1 MSSPSRMSLDFQH
14 RLLHGSPQ
22 SEMKRRRTEA
32 LRGRG
37 PAVTGRH
44 LNFGPP
50 PAFNPVAA
58 VEASQAASRAAE
70 ARNAKSA
77 LHRTAAN
84 NAANIAAGRGLNS
97 LGANGE
103 NSSPANS
110 NSQNNSPTGR
120 SRTPERTAVSI
131 ISGDSRERSGGKGLS
146 FLRSSGL
153 AKSPVE
159 KPSLLLAL
167 EAPRTVHGQIH
178 SLQSGKPLGHRLQN
192 VSGKLIGQLIEIEFP

>member
-97 LGANGE
+97 PGANGE

-131 ISGDSRERSGGKGLS
+131 ISGDSRER
-146 FLRSSGL
+146 
-153 AKSPVE
+153 
-159 KPSLLLAL
+159 
-167 EAPRTVHGQIH
+167 
-178 SLQSGKPLGHRLQN
+178 
-192 VSGKLIGQLIEIEFP
+192 